1 MKIYIVYVLADYATA
16 VFMTTDK
23 SQAQEEMRK
32 LKNRNLKAYIE
43 SYDFS
48 ISKSFDLDCD

>member
-1 MKIYIVYVLADYATA
+1 MKIYVVYVLADYSTA

-23 SQAQEEMRK
+23 AQAQDEMRK
-32 LKNRNLKAYIE
+32 LKNRNINTYIE

-48 ISKSFDLDCD
+48 KSKSFDLDCD

>member
-1 MKIYIVYVLADYATA
+1 MKIYVVYVLADYSSA

-23 SQAQEEMRK
+23 AQAQDRMRK
-32 LKNRNLKAYIE
+32 LKNRNLNAYIE

-48 ISKSFDLDCD
+48 KSKSFDLDCD

>member
-1 MKIYIVYVLADYATA
+1 MKIYVVYVLDDYSTA

-23 SQAQEEMRK
+23 TQAQDRMRI
-32 LKNRNLKAYIE
+32 LKGRNLKAYIE

-48 ISKSFDLDCD
+48 TSKSFDLDCD

>member
-1 MKIYIVYVLADYATA
+1 MKIYVVYVLADYSSA

-23 SQAQEEMRK
+23 AQAQDRMRK

-48 ISKSFDLDCD
+48 KSKSFDLDCD

>member
-1 MKIYIVYVLADYATA
+1 MKIYVVYVLADYSSA

-23 SQAQEEMRK
+23 AQAQDRMK
-32 LKNRNLKAYIE
+32 ILKDRNLKVYIE

-48 ISKSFDLDCD
+48 TSKSFDLDCD

>member
-1 MKIYIVYVLADYATA
+1 MKIYVVYVLADYSSA

-23 SQAQEEMRK
+23 TQAQDRMK
-32 LKNRNLKAYIE
+32 ILKDRNLKVYIE

-48 ISKSFDLDCD
+48 TSKSFDLDCD

>member
-1 MKIYIVYVLADYATA
+1 MKIYVVYVLGDYSSA

-23 SQAQEEMRK
+23 AQAQNEMRK
-32 LKNRNLKAYIE
+32 LKNRNLKAYID

-48 ISKSFDLDCD
+48 KSKSFDLDCD

>member
-1 MKIYIVYVLADYATA
+1 MKIYVVYVLADYSSA
-16 VFMTTDK
+16 VFITTDK
-23 SQAQEEMRK
+23 AQAQDRMRK

>member
-1 MKIYIVYVLADYATA
+1 MKIYIVYVSSDYASA

-23 SQAQEEMRK
+23 AQAQDEMRK
-32 LKNRNLKAYIE
+32 LKNRNINAYID

-48 ISKSFDLDCD
+48 KSTSFDLDCD